1 MLSIEESTNKMI
13 IGHYK
18 KIRLHIY
25 SQKSYPTDIIS
36 VKIIASH
43 HNDLETNQNGQRTS
57 THAAQQNQVLHNPFF
72 DAVT

>member
-13 IGHYK
+13 TGYY
-18 KIRLHIY
+18 KIRLHTY

-43 HNDLETNQNGQRTS
+43 HNDLETNQNGQRTI
-57 THAAQQNQVLHNPFF
+57 THAAQQNQVLYNPFF